1 MTKTLTAIALVA
13 SLPIAAQAQDTAI
26 ADVPTVV
33 LQEPTQSF
41 IDSLAGADP
50 LPSMSYEDAR
60 QVLIDTQTGADVEMM
75 DADVSEMT
83 LDGDNGSF
91 TIYTVRPA
99 GTEGETLPGV
109 VYFHGGGWI
118 LGNFTTH
125 ERLVRELA
133 NKAGAA
139 VVFVDY
145 TAAPEAKHP
154 TQLNQ
159 NFQTLQYVAENA
171 DEFGIDPNQLSL
183 AGDSVGGHMVAVVSQ
198 MALENGG
205 PELDSLAFLYPVT
218 TADLTSESYEL
229 FSDGPWLT
237 KGMMEWMWDA
247 YLPEGAD
254 TTDPM
259 ISPLNYDAEA
269 LAQLPPSL
277 VITDANDVLRD
288 EGEAF
293 AMKMVEAGVS
303 VEAARY
309 DFTIHDFMMLNPITD
324 TPAPRAAIEQTARFL
339 SENFTE

>member
-1 MTKTLTAIALVA
+1 MTKTFTAAAVA
-13 SLPIAAQAQDTAI
+13 AILPLAAMAQDGTD
-26 ADVPTVV
+26 ADVPRVV
-33 LQEPTQSF
+33 LQEQTQGF
-41 IDSLAGADP
+41 IDSLAGSDP

-60 QVLIDTQTGADVEMM
+60 QVLIDTQTGADVDMA
-75 DADVSEMT
+75 DADVQEMT
-83 LDGDNGSF
+83 LDGDDGSF

-99 GTEGETLPGV
+99 GSEGETLPGV

-133 NKAGAA
+133 NEANAA
-139 VVFVDY
+139 FVFVDY

-159 NFQTLQYVAENA
+159 NFQTLQYVADNA
-171 DEFGIDPNQLSL
+171 GEFGIDPERLAL
-183 AGDSVGGHMVAVVSQ
+183 AGDSVGGQMVAVVAQ
-198 MALENGG
+198 MAADNGG
-205 PELDSLAFLYPVT
+205 PELDALAFLYPVT

-237 KGMMEWMWDA
+237 KNMMEWMWEA

-259 ISPLNYDAEA
+259 ISPLNYGEED
-269 LAQLPPSL
+269 LARLAPSL

-293 AMKMVEAGVS
+293 AAKLVQAGVE

-324 TPAPRAAIEQTARFL
+324 TPAPRAAIEQTAGFL
-339 SENFTE
+339 SDHLSE